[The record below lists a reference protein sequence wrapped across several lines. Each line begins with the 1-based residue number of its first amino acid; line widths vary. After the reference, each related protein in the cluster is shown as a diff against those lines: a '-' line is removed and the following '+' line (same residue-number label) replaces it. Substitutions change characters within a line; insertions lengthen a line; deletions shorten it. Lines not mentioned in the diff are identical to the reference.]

1 MHALLN
7 LREALLHFRD
17 AVAGEELHRC
27 NSVANLCMFYLT
39 LEKLYLTLET
49 LLQDELHR
57 CNSVANLLRLLRLTG
72 RY

>member
-1 MHALLN
+1 ML
-7 LREALLHFRD
+7 F
-17 AVAGEELHRC
+17 
-27 NSVANLCMFYLT
+27 LT